1 MAIIVRCNRSGSGN
15 FRPAWRQDE
24 DEDVD
29 EAKKV
34 TLAAA
39 IKTVDRQNKDKD
51 INKSRRA

>member
-15 FRPAWRQDE
+15 FRPASRQ

-34 TLAAA
+34 TLA